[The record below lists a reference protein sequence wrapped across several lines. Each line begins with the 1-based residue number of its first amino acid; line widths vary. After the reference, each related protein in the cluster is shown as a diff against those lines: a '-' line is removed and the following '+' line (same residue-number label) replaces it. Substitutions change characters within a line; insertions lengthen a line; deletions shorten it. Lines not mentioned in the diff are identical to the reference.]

1 MNIKIIKKE
10 EILLSTMPYTIDNK
24 YLPNKE
30 IVLFKFNKRYY
41 VTTYNNGYNFFKNI
55 DTILKRSTSFKI
67 EKEANEF
74 YFFIKEMLSGININT
89 IDYINEKDYLDN
101 LKF

>member
-10 EILLSTMPYTIDNK
+10 EILLSTMPYTIDNE

-41 VTTYNNGYNFFKNI
+41 VTTYNTGYNF
-55 DTILKRSTSFKI
+55 
-67 EKEANEF
+67 
-74 YFFIKEMLSGININT
+74 
-89 IDYINEKDYLDN
+89 
-101 LKF
+101 